1 MACTVAGMMTPGY
14 LKDTHTPPRQ
24 VRLGDE
30 WYEFQAAI
38 ELMGGGAVGG
48 GSGRAENLREYLA
61 WFNREPGAKLPT
73 RPPAEMRPAIVKR
86 GAELKK
92 EAEEKAKARTRKK
105 V

>member
-24 VRLGDE
+24 VRIGDS
-30 WYEFQAAI
+30 WFEFQAAL
-38 ELMGGGAVGG
+38 ELMGGNAVGG
-48 GSGRAENLREYLA
+48 GSERAENLREYLA

-73 RPPAEMRPAIVKR
+73 RPPAEMREQIVKR

-92 EAEEKAKARTRKK
+92 EAEKKAKARARKK
-105 V
+105 A

>member
-24 VRLGDE
+24 VRMGDE
-30 WYEFQAAI
+30 WYELQAAL
-38 ELMGGGAVGG
+38 ELMGGGAVGS
-48 GSGRAENLREYLA
+48 GSERAENLRAYIA
-61 WFNREPGAKLPT
+61 WFTRQPGAKQPT
-73 RPPAEMRPAIVKR
+73 RPPAEMRDQIVKR
-86 GAELKK
+86 GAKLKK